1 MDAIARQ
8 ADVSKAT
15 LYAHYS
21 NKETLFVAVMQTLMG
36 NYQQHLIGLSTS
48 TGTTFGER
56 LHALGGAMAE
66 FLTQPWILQ
75 MFRVIISENARIP
88 EIAQSAIQS
97 GREHTH
103 QVLSRFFHS
112 GVELGELRDH
122 RPEEAARLFMAMMRG
137 SILWEALVNP
147 NVTLDAQQLSQDID
161 TLVSHI
167 HCLYANPEHTK
178 PSASQ
183 GHDHGQ

>member
-21 NKETLFVAVMQTLMG
+21 SKEALFVAVMEQLKG
-36 NYQQHLIGLSTS
+36 NYQQRLIELSTS
-48 TGTTFGER
+48 AGTTFRER
-56 LHALGGAMAE
+56 LHCMADAMAE

-75 MFRVIISENARIP
+75 MFRIIIAENARVP
-88 EIAQSAIQS
+88 GMAQWAIQS

-103 QVLSRFFHS
+103 QVLSHFFRS
-112 GVELGELRDH
+112 GLEAGELRDH
-122 RPEEAARLFMAMMRG
+122 QPEEAARLFMALMRG

-147 NVTLDAQQLSQDID
+147 NVTPDTQQLSHDID
-161 TLVSHI
+161 TLVGHI
-167 HCLYANPEHTK
+167 HCLYAK
-178 PSASQ
+178 PRLPTSPAPQ
-183 GHDHGQ
+183 GHNHGQ